1 MTQTTQTTTQKT
13 TTLNTTARK
22 KSSGSTC
29 GIGIKGLLEEYRAIG
44 DARRAV
50 RAMSLAARDE
60 MECISARATERLRD
74 LATEA
79 KEMMMVANRRRR
91 RRRENEEE
99 EKALLVFHRQSLG
112 FCAWNDGTANV
123 PMTIPRGAFRRR
135 FEERSFTLEEEEEE
149 EEEEALRMPP
159 PGDEDH
165 RRRGETD
172 EDRNGGVSS
181 GGREDWWFNVQAQP
195 LTPEQVLESFDVTE
209 NKEEDVSPV
218 FDTKKTSTPFFA
230 SPTYSF
236 EKQFEDAL
244 RFLGSMELRTFKEQL
259 VESKIDAVICEA
271 SASALANLS
280 NGSPSRAAAWQTRV
294 DVACETLENAG
305 ADAASEALMA
315 KARALAAEV
324 LKRAS

>member
-1 MTQTTQTTTQKT
+1 MTTTTTQKT
-13 TTLNTTARK
+13 TTLNNTAR

-29 GIGIKGLLEEYRAIG
+29 GGIKGLLEEYRAIG

-91 RRRENEEE
+91 RRENEEE
-99 EKALLVFHRQSLG
+99 EKALVFHRQSLG
-112 FCAWNDGTANV
+112 FCAWNGTANV
-123 PMTIPRGAFRRR
+123 PMTIPRGAFRR
-135 FEERSFTLEEEEEE
+135 FEERSFTLEEEE

-209 NKEEDVSPV
+209 NKEDVSPLSGPS
-218 FDTKKTSTPFFA
+218 TKKTSTPFFA

>member
-1 MTQTTQTTTQKT
+1 MTTTQTTQKT
-13 TTLNTTARK
+13 TTLNTAR
-22 KSSGSTC
+22 KSSGTC
-29 GIGIKGLLEEYRAIG
+29 GGIKGLLEEYRAIG

-91 RRRENEEE
+91 RRENEEE
-99 EKALLVFHRQSLG
+99 EKALVFHRQSLG
-112 FCAWNDGTANV
+112 GAWNGTANV
-123 PMTIPRGAFRRR
+123 PMTIPRGAFRR
-135 FEERSFTLEEEEEE
+135 FEERSFTLEEEEE

-181 GGREDWWFNVQAQP
+181 AGREDWWFNVQAQP
-195 LTPEQVLESFDVTE
+195 LTQEQVLESFDVTD

>member
-1 MTQTTQTTTQKT
+1 MTTTTTQKT
-13 TTLNTTARK
+13 TLNTAR

-29 GIGIKGLLEEYRAIG
+29 GGIKGLLEEYRAIG

-99 EKALLVFHRQSLG
+99 EKALVFHRQSLG
-112 FCAWNDGTANV
+112 GAWNGTANV
-123 PMTIPRGAFRRR
+123 PMTIPRGAFRR
-135 FEERSFTLEEEEEE
+135 FEERSFTLEEEE

>member
-1 MTQTTQTTTQKT
+1 MTTQTTR
-13 TTLNTTARK
+13 TTLNARN
-22 KSSGSTC
+22 SGTC
-29 GIGIKGLLEEYRAIG
+29 GGIKGLLEEYRAIG

-91 RRRENEEE
+91 RRENEEE
-99 EKALLVFHRQSLG
+99 EKALVFHRQSLG
-112 FCAWNDGTANV
+112 GAWNGTANV
-123 PMTIPRGAFRRR
+123 PMTIPRGAF
-135 FEERSFTLEEEEEE
+135 EERSLTLEEEE

-195 LTPEQVLESFDVTE
+195 LTPEQVLESF
-209 NKEEDVSPV
+209 DVSPV

>member
-1 MTQTTQTTTQKT
+1 MTTTTTQTT
-13 TTLNTTARK
+13 LNARN
-22 KSSGSTC
+22 SSGTC
-29 GIGIKGLLEEYRAIG
+29 GIKGLLEEYRAIG

-79 KEMMMVANRRRR
+79 KEMMMVAKRRRSS
-91 RRRENEEE
+91 RENEEE
-99 EKALLVFHRQSLG
+99 EKVFVFHHRQSKLG
-112 FCAWNDGTANV
+112 GAWNGTTNV
-123 PMTIPRGAFRRR
+123 PMTIPRGAFRR
-135 FEERSFTLEEEEEE
+135 FEERSFTLEEE

>member
-1 MTQTTQTTTQKT
+1 MTTTQTTQKT
-13 TTLNTTARK
+13 TTLNNTAR

-79 KEMMMVANRRRR
+79 KEMMMVANRRRS
-91 RRRENEEE
+91 RENEEE
-99 EKALLVFHRQSLG
+99 EKVFVFHRQSKLG
-112 FCAWNDGTANV
+112 GAWNGTMNV
-123 PMTIPRGAFRRR
+123 PMTIPRGAFRR
-135 FEERSFTLEEEEEE
+135 FEERSFTLEEE

>member
-1 MTQTTQTTTQKT
+1 MT
-13 TTLNTTARK
+13 TTLTTALTTLTNAKDNESTYTR
-22 KSSGSTC
+22 SSTC
-29 GIGIKGLLEEYRAIG
+29 SSIKGLLEEYRAIG

-79 KEMMMVANRRRR
+79 KEMMMVAKRRRR
-91 RRRENEEE
+91 SRENEEE
-99 EKALLVFHRQSLG
+99 EKVFVFHHRQSKLG
-112 FCAWNDGTANV
+112 GAWNGTTNV
-123 PMTIPRGAFRRR
+123 PMTIPRGAFRR
-135 FEERSFTLEEEEEE
+135 FEESTPLDEE

-159 PGDEDH
+159 PGDEH

-181 GGREDWWFNVQAQP
+181 RREDWWFNVQAQP

-209 NKEEDVSPV
+209 NKEDVSPLSGPS
-218 FDTKKTSTPFFA
+218 TKKTSTPFFA

-315 KARALAAEV
+315 KVRALAAEV

>member
-1 MTQTTQTTTQKT
+1 MT
-13 TTLNTTARK
+13 TTLTTLTTTNAKDNESTR
-22 KSSGSTC
+22 SSTSS
-29 GIGIKGLLEEYRAIG
+29 IKGLLEEYRAIG

-79 KEMMMVANRRRR
+79 KEMMMVAKRRRSS
-91 RRRENEEE
+91 RENEEE
-99 EKALLVFHRQSLG
+99 EKVFVFHHRQSKLG
-112 FCAWNDGTANV
+112 GAWNGTTNV
-123 PMTIPRGAFRRR
+123 PMTIPRGAFRR
-135 FEERSFTLEEEEEE
+135 FEESTPLDEE

-159 PGDEDH
+159 PGDEH

-181 GGREDWWFNVQAQP
+181 RREDWWFNVQAQP

-209 NKEEDVSPV
+209 NKEDVSEPLSGPS
-218 FDTKKTSTPFFA
+218 TKKTSTPFFA

>member
-1 MTQTTQTTTQKT
+1 MTTTTTQKT
-13 TTLNTTARK
+13 TLNTAR
-22 KSSGSTC
+22 KSSGSTY
-29 GIGIKGLLEEYRAIG
+29 GGIKGLLEEYRAIG

-91 RRRENEEE
+91 RENEEE
-99 EKALLVFHRQSLG
+99 EKALVFHRQSLG
-112 FCAWNDGTANV
+112 GAWNGTANV
-123 PMTIPRGAFRRR
+123 PMTIPRGAFRR
-135 FEERSFTLEEEEEE
+135 FEERSFTLEEE

>member
-1 MTQTTQTTTQKT
+1 MTTQTTR
-13 TTLNTTARK
+13 TTLNARN
-22 KSSGSTC
+22 SGTC
-29 GIGIKGLLEEYRAIG
+29 GGIKGLLEEYRAIG

-91 RRRENEEE
+91 RRENEEE
-99 EKALLVFHRQSLG
+99 EEALLVFHRQSLG
-112 FCAWNDGTANV
+112 GAWNGTANV
-123 PMTIPRGAFRRR
+123 PMTIPRGAFRR
-135 FEERSFTLEEEEEE
+135 FEERSFTLEEEE

-172 EDRNGGVSS
+172 EDRNGEVSS

>member
-13 TTLNTTARK
+13 TTLNTTTARK

-99 EKALLVFHRQSLG
+99 EKALVFHRQSLG

-123 PMTIPRGAFRRR
+123 PMTIPRGAFRR
-135 FEERSFTLEEEEEE
+135 FEERSFTLEEEE

-172 EDRNGGVSS
+172 EDRNGEVSS

>member
-1 MTQTTQTTTQKT
+1 MT
-13 TTLNTTARK
+13 TTLTTALTTLTNAKDNNESTTTR
-22 KSSGSTC
+22 SSNTSSS
-29 GIGIKGLLEEYRAIG
+29 IKGLLEEYRAIG

-79 KEMMMVANRRRR
+79 KEMMMVAKRRRSS
-91 RRRENEEE
+91 RENEEE
-99 EKALLVFHRQSLG
+99 EKVFVFHHQSKLG
-112 FCAWNDGTANV
+112 GAWNGTTNV
-123 PMTIPRGAFRRR
+123 PMTIPRGAFRR
-135 FEERSFTLEEEEEE
+135 FEESTPLDEE

-159 PGDEDH
+159 PGDEH

-181 GGREDWWFNVQAQP
+181 RREDWWFNVQAQP

-209 NKEEDVSPV
+209 NKEDVSEPLSGPS
-218 FDTKKTSTPFFA
+218 TKKTSTPFFA

-324 LKRAS
+324 LRRAS

>member
-1 MTQTTQTTTQKT
+1 MT
-13 TTLNTTARK
+13 TTLTTLTTTNAKDNESTR
-22 KSSGSTC
+22 SSTSS
-29 GIGIKGLLEEYRAIG
+29 IKGLLEEYRAIG

-79 KEMMMVANRRRR
+79 KEMMMVAKRRRSS
-91 RRRENEEE
+91 RENEEE
-99 EKALLVFHRQSLG
+99 EKVFVFHHRQSKLG
-112 FCAWNDGTANV
+112 GAWNGTTNV
-123 PMTIPRGAFRRR
+123 PMTIPRGAFRR
-135 FEERSFTLEEEEEE
+135 FEESTPLDK

-159 PGDEDH
+159 PGDEH

-181 GGREDWWFNVQAQP
+181 RREDWWFNVQAQP

-209 NKEEDVSPV
+209 NKEDVSEPLSGPS
-218 FDTKKTSTPFFA
+218 TKKTSTPFFA

>member
-1 MTQTTQTTTQKT
+1 MT
-13 TTLNTTARK
+13 TTLTTLTTTNAKDNESTR
-22 KSSGSTC
+22 SSTSS
-29 GIGIKGLLEEYRAIG
+29 IKGLLEEYRAIG

-79 KEMMMVANRRRR
+79 KEMMMVAKRRRSS
-91 RRRENEEE
+91 RENEEE
-99 EKALLVFHRQSLG
+99 EKVFVFHRRQSKLG
-112 FCAWNDGTANV
+112 GAWNGTTNV
-123 PMTIPRGAFRRR
+123 PMTIPRGAFRR
-135 FEERSFTLEEEEEE
+135 FEESTPLD

-159 PGDEDH
+159 PGDEH

-181 GGREDWWFNVQAQP
+181 RREDWWFNVQAQP

-209 NKEEDVSPV
+209 NKEDVSPLS
-218 FDTKKTSTPFFA
+218 FGPSTKKTSTPFFA

>member
-1 MTQTTQTTTQKT
+1 MT
-13 TTLNTTARK
+13 TTLTTLTTTNAKDNESTR
-22 KSSGSTC
+22 SSTSS
-29 GIGIKGLLEEYRAIG
+29 IKGLLEEYRAIG

-79 KEMMMVANRRRR
+79 KEMMMVAKRRRS
-91 RRRENEEE
+91 RENEEE
-99 EKALLVFHRQSLG
+99 EKVFVFHHRQSKLG
-112 FCAWNDGTANV
+112 GAWNGTTNV
-123 PMTIPRGAFRRR
+123 PMTIPRGAFRR
-135 FEERSFTLEEEEEE
+135 FEESTPLDK

-159 PGDEDH
+159 PGDEH

-181 GGREDWWFNVQAQP
+181 RREDWWFNVQAQP

-209 NKEEDVSPV
+209 NKEDVSEPLSGPS
-218 FDTKKTSTPFFA
+218 TKKTSTPFFA

>member
-1 MTQTTQTTTQKT
+1 MTTTTTQTT
-13 TTLNTTARK
+13 LNARN
-22 KSSGSTC
+22 SSGTC
-29 GIGIKGLLEEYRAIG
+29 GIKGLLEEYRAIG

-99 EKALLVFHRQSLG
+99 EKALVFHRQSLG
-112 FCAWNDGTANV
+112 GAWNGTANV
-123 PMTIPRGAFRRR
+123 PMTIPRGAFRR
-135 FEERSFTLEEEEEE
+135 FEERSFTLEEEE

>member
-1 MTQTTQTTTQKT
+1 
-13 TTLNTTARK
+13 
-22 KSSGSTC
+22 
-29 GIGIKGLLEEYRAIG
+29 
-44 DARRAV
+44 
-50 RAMSLAARDE
+50 
-60 MECISARATERLRD
+60 
-74 LATEA
+74 
-79 KEMMMVANRRRR
+79 
-91 RRRENEEE
+91 
-99 EKALLVFHRQSLG
+99 
-112 FCAWNDGTANV
+112 
-123 PMTIPRGAFRRR
+123 
-135 FEERSFTLEEEEEE
+135 
-149 EEEEALRMPP
+149 MPP

-195 LTPEQVLESFDVTE
+195 LTPEQVLESFGVTE

-218 FDTKKTSTPFFA
+218 FGRPRKTSTPFFA

-271 SASALANLS
+271 SAQRVGEPIQRLWTVLEPPR
-280 NGSPSRAAAWQTRV
+280 GKRV
-294 DVACETLENAG
+294 DAACETLENAG

>member
-1 MTQTTQTTTQKT
+1 MT
-13 TTLNTTARK
+13 TTLTTTNAKDNESTR
-22 KSSGSTC
+22 SSTSS
-29 GIGIKGLLEEYRAIG
+29 IKGLLEEYRAIG

-79 KEMMMVANRRRR
+79 KEMMMVAKRRRS
-91 RRRENEEE
+91 RENEEE
-99 EKALLVFHRQSLG
+99 EKVFVFHHRQSKLG
-112 FCAWNDGTANV
+112 SAWNGTTNV
-123 PMTIPRGAFRRR
+123 PMTIPRGAFRR
-135 FEERSFTLEEEEEE
+135 FEESTPLDEE

-159 PGDEDH
+159 PGDEH

-181 GGREDWWFNVQAQP
+181 RREDWWFNVQAQP

-209 NKEEDVSPV
+209 NKEDVSPLS
-218 FDTKKTSTPFFA
+218 FGPSTKKTSTPFFA

-294 DVACETLENAG
+294 DLACETLENAG

>member
-1 MTQTTQTTTQKT
+1 
-13 TTLNTTARK
+13 
-22 KSSGSTC
+22 
-29 GIGIKGLLEEYRAIG
+29 
-44 DARRAV
+44 
-50 RAMSLAARDE
+50 MSLAARDE

-79 KEMMMVANRRRR
+79 KEMMMVAKRRRSS
-91 RRRENEEE
+91 RENEEE
-99 EKALLVFHRQSLG
+99 EKVFVFHHRQSKLG
-112 FCAWNDGTANV
+112 GAWNGTTNV
-123 PMTIPRGAFRRR
+123 PMTIPRGAFRR
-135 FEERSFTLEEEEEE
+135 FEESTPLDEE

-159 PGDEDH
+159 PGDEH

-181 GGREDWWFNVQAQP
+181 RREDWWFNVQAQP

-209 NKEEDVSPV
+209 NKEDVSEPLSGPS
-218 FDTKKTSTPFFA
+218 TKKTSTPFFA

>member
-1 MTQTTQTTTQKT
+1 MTTQTTR
-13 TTLNTTARK
+13 TTLNARN
-22 KSSGSTC
+22 SGTC
-29 GIGIKGLLEEYRAIG
+29 GGIKGLLEEYRAIG

-91 RRRENEEE
+91 RRENEEE
-99 EKALLVFHRQSLG
+99 EKALVFHRQSLG
-112 FCAWNDGTANV
+112 GAWNGTANV
-123 PMTIPRGAFRRR
+123 PMTIPRGAF
-135 FEERSFTLEEEEEE
+135 EERSFTLEEEE

-195 LTPEQVLESFDVTE
+195 LTPEQVLESF
-209 NKEEDVSPV
+209 DVSPV

>member
-1 MTQTTQTTTQKT
+1 MTTQTTFR
-13 TTLNTTARK
+13 TTLNARK
-22 KSSGSTC
+22 SSSGTC
-29 GIGIKGLLEEYRAIG
+29 GGIKGLLEEYRAIG
-44 DARRAV
+44 EARRAV

-91 RRRENEEE
+91 RRENEEE
-99 EKALLVFHRQSLG
+99 EKALVFHRQSLG
-112 FCAWNDGTANV
+112 GAWNGTANV
-123 PMTIPRGAFRRR
+123 PMTIPRGAFRR
-135 FEERSFTLEEEEEE
+135 FEERSFTLEEEE

-172 EDRNGGVSS
+172 EDRNGEVSS

-195 LTPEQVLESFDVTE
+195 LTPEQVLESF
-209 NKEEDVSPV
+209 DVSPV

>member
-1 MTQTTQTTTQKT
+1 MTTQTTR
-13 TTLNTTARK
+13 TTLNARN
-22 KSSGSTC
+22 SGTC
-29 GIGIKGLLEEYRAIG
+29 GGIKGLLEEYRAIG

-91 RRRENEEE
+91 RRRRENEEE
-99 EKALLVFHRQSLG
+99 EEALLVFHRQSLG
-112 FCAWNDGTANV
+112 GAWNGTANV
-123 PMTIPRGAFRRR
+123 PMTIPRGAF
-135 FEERSFTLEEEEEE
+135 EERSLTLEEEE

-195 LTPEQVLESFDVTE
+195 LTPEQVLESF
-209 NKEEDVSPV
+209 DVSPV

>member
-1 MTQTTQTTTQKT
+1 MTTQTTR
-13 TTLNTTARK
+13 TTLNARN
-22 KSSGSTC
+22 SGTC
-29 GIGIKGLLEEYRAIG
+29 GGIKGLLEEYRAIG
-44 DARRAV
+44 EARRAV

-91 RRRENEEE
+91 RRENEEE
-99 EKALLVFHRQSLG
+99 EKALVFHRQSLG
-112 FCAWNDGTANV
+112 GAWNGTANV
-123 PMTIPRGAFRRR
+123 PMTIPRGAF
-135 FEERSFTLEEEEEE
+135 EERSLTLEEEE

-195 LTPEQVLESFDVTE
+195 LTPEQVLESF
-209 NKEEDVSPV
+209 DVSPV

>member
-1 MTQTTQTTTQKT
+1 MTTQTTR
-13 TTLNTTARK
+13 TTLNARN
-22 KSSGSTC
+22 SGTC
-29 GIGIKGLLEEYRAIG
+29 GGIKGLLEEYRAIG

-99 EKALLVFHRQSLG
+99 EEALLVFHRQSLG
-112 FCAWNDGTANV
+112 GAWNGTANV
-123 PMTIPRGAFRRR
+123 PMTIPRGAF
-135 FEERSFTLEEEEEE
+135 EERSLTLEEEE

-195 LTPEQVLESFDVTE
+195 LTPEQVLESF
-209 NKEEDVSPV
+209 DVSPV

>member
-1 MTQTTQTTTQKT
+1 MTTQTTR
-13 TTLNTTARK
+13 TTLNARN
-22 KSSGSTC
+22 SGTC
-29 GIGIKGLLEEYRAIG
+29 GGIKGLLEEYRAIG

-91 RRRENEEE
+91 RRENEEE
-99 EKALLVFHRQSLG
+99 EKALVFHRQSLG
-112 FCAWNDGTANV
+112 GAWNGTANV
-123 PMTIPRGAFRRR
+123 PMTIPRGAFRR
-135 FEERSFTLEEEEEE
+135 FEERSFTLEEEE

-172 EDRNGGVSS
+172 EDRNGEVSS

>member
-1 MTQTTQTTTQKT
+1 MT
-13 TTLNTTARK
+13 TTLTTLTTTNAKDNESTR
-22 KSSGSTC
+22 SSTSS
-29 GIGIKGLLEEYRAIG
+29 IKGLLEEYRAIG

-79 KEMMMVANRRRR
+79 KEMMMVAKRRRSS
-91 RRRENEEE
+91 RENEEE
-99 EKALLVFHRQSLG
+99 EKVFVFHHRQSKLG
-112 FCAWNDGTANV
+112 GAWNGTTNV
-123 PMTIPRGAFRRR
+123 PMTIPRGAFRR
-135 FEERSFTLEEEEEE
+135 FEESTPLD

-159 PGDEDH
+159 PGDEH

-181 GGREDWWFNVQAQP
+181 RREDWWFNVQAQP

-209 NKEEDVSPV
+209 NKEDVSEPLSGPS
-218 FDTKKTSTPFFA
+218 TKKTSTPFFA

>member
-1 MTQTTQTTTQKT
+1 MTTTTQTT
-13 TTLNTTARK
+13 LNARN
-22 KSSGSTC
+22 SGTC
-29 GIGIKGLLEEYRAIG
+29 GIKGLLEEYRAIG

-91 RRRENEEE
+91 RENEEE
-99 EKALLVFHRQSLG
+99 EKALVFHRQSLG
-112 FCAWNDGTANV
+112 GAWNGTANV
-123 PMTIPRGAFRRR
+123 PMTIPRGAFRR
-135 FEERSFTLEEEEEE
+135 FEERSFTLEEEE